1 MFSVKHCIS
10 RLYAGPLWLRSLKWL
25 LTISILLVLLVVAVD
40 VNFLW
45 LFGRSPGYD
54 DICRPQLNEASLI
67 YSADSVLIGRYYDE
81 NRIPVRRADLSDTL
95 INTLIDTE
103 DERFHSHHGVDFLGI
118 FSAFKDAIMGSPRG
132 GSTITQQL
140 AKNMFRTR
148 SAYSSGLL
156 GRIPGVKLL
165 IIKLK
170 EMIVATKLERKFSKD
185 DILVMYLNTVDFG
198 SHAFGINTAA
208 QTYFGCLPSQLT
220 TEQCATLV
228 GLLKATNTFNPYRNP
243 ANALARRNL
252 VLQNL
257 YDHSHMYVRG
267 RLATKLQLDSLMAT
281 PLLADERP
289 VEETVEEATSTS
301 YFRQALRDNIADLCR
316 LGLIDGYD
324 EDNIIDVNTAGLKI
338 HTTIDTRMQRMAQEA
353 VDEQMEIIQKR
364 FEEHWRYANPWR
376 DEHGIEIPDFIEN
389 LAKRS
394 SYYRL
399 LSRKH
404 TDQRVIDSLMNVP
417 HKVRLYGLPDTAFVS
432 TMDSIRHMIRIMHC
446 GFVAIEPGTR
456 QIKAWVGDMDWNFW
470 QYDKVLAQRQP
481 GSTFKLFVY
490 AEAMNQGLTPVD
502 TRLDAWHAYND
513 TVDNKPKIWAPHNA
527 NGYFSDLY
535 LPLKSAFAQSINS
548 VAVSLGYELTP
559 KKIVETAHAMGIET
573 PLDCV
578 PSIALGSSDVN
589 LLELTNSYATV
600 IADGMA
606 AQPVFITKIEDFD
619 GNVIYEAPTDGSDP
633 TLRKALPYRSAFYMQ
648 QLLRGGMT
656 EPGGTTAA
664 LWQYIHPVAS
674 LCDFGGKTGTS
685 NNHSDA
691 WFVGVSPALVGG
703 AWVGGEQ
710 RCIHFRTGELGQGS
724 RTALPIFGRFMNK
737 LLQDERFAHYR
748 QHFDEKPKE
757 DIPVNTYRGPSV
769 YAGPP
774 ADSTDVDYPSNNWF
788 ENTTVGGDEPQP
800 AEQPLAGED

>member
-1 MFSVKHCIS
+1 MRRF
-10 RLYAGPLWLRSLKWL
+10 
-25 LTISILLVLLVVAVD
+25 LTYIFYIILAIVIYIIAVD
-40 VNFLW
+40 INFLW

-54 DICRPQLNEASLI
+54 DIRRPQLNEASLI
-67 YSADSVLIGRYYDE
+67 FSADSVLIGRYYDE
-81 NRIPVRRADLSDTL
+81 NRIPVRLSDLSDTL

-103 DERFHSHHGVDFLGI
+103 DERFYSHRGIDFLGI
-118 FSAFKDAIMGSPRG
+118 FSALKDAVMGNPRG

-148 SAYSSGLL
+148 SAYSNGLL
-156 GRIPGVKLL
+156 GRIPGIKIL
-165 IIKLK
+165 IIKTK
-170 EMIVATKLERKFSKD
+170 EMILARKLEQKFNKHE
-185 DILVMYLNTVDFG
+185 ILVMYLNTVDFG

-243 ANALARRNL
+243 ANALERRNL

-257 YDHSHMYVRG
+257 YDHGHMLVHG
-267 RLATKLQLDSLMAT
+267 LPATPHQLDSLKAT
-281 PLLADERP
+281 PLLSDVATSTNQVND
-289 VEETVEEATSTS
+289 ATSTS

-324 EDNIIDVNTAGLKI
+324 EDNIIDINTAGLKI
-338 HTTIDTRMQRMAQEA
+338 YTTIDTRMQRMAQEA
-353 VDEQMEIIQKR
+353 VDEQMDIIQKR

-376 DEHGIEIPDFIEN
+376 DEHGVEIPNFIEN

-394 SYYRL
+394 SYYRS
-399 LSRKH
+399 LSRKY
-404 TDQRVIDSLMNVP
+404 TDPRIIDSLMNVP

-456 QIKAWVGDMDWNFW
+456 HIKAWVGDMDWNFW

-513 TVDNKPKIWAPHNA
+513 TIDNKPKIWAPHNA

-619 GNVIYEAPTDGSDP
+619 GNVIYEAPTDSSNP
-633 TLRKALPYRSAFYMQ
+633 TLHKALPYRSAFYMQ

-664 LWQYIHPVAS
+664 LWQYIHPVAP

-774 ADSTDVDYPSNNWF
+774 ADSTDVDSLSNIWSEDSPTGF
-788 ENTTVGGDEPQP
+788 GETKPTD
-800 AEQPLAGED
+800 QPLVGEE

>member
-1 MFSVKHCIS
+1 MRRF
-10 RLYAGPLWLRSLKWL
+10 
-25 LTISILLVLLVVAVD
+25 LTYIFYIILAIVIYIIAVD
-40 VNFLW
+40 INFLW

-54 DICRPQLNEASLI
+54 DIRRPQLNEASLI
-67 YSADSVLIGRYYDE
+67 FSADSVLIGRYYDE
-81 NRIPVRRADLSDTL
+81 NRIPVRLSDLSDTL

-103 DERFHSHHGVDFLGI
+103 DERFYSHRGIDFLGI
-118 FSAFKDAIMGSPRG
+118 FSALKDAVMGNPRG

-148 SAYSSGLL
+148 SAYSNGLL
-156 GRIPGVKLL
+156 GRIPGIKIL
-165 IIKLK
+165 IIKTK
-170 EMIVATKLERKFSKD
+170 EMILARKLEQKFNKHE
-185 DILVMYLNTVDFG
+185 ILVMYLNTVDFG

-243 ANALARRNL
+243 ANALERRNL

-257 YDHSHMYVRG
+257 YDHGHMLVHG
-267 RLATKLQLDSLMAT
+267 LPATPHQLDSLKAT
-281 PLLADERP
+281 PLLSDVATSTNQVND
-289 VEETVEEATSTS
+289 ATSTS

-324 EDNIIDVNTAGLKI
+324 EDNIIDINTAGLKI
-338 HTTIDTRMQRMAQEA
+338 YTTIDTRMQRMAQEA
-353 VDEQMEIIQKR
+353 VDEQMDIIQKR

-376 DEHGIEIPDFIEN
+376 DEHGVEIPNFIEN

-394 SYYRL
+394 SYYRS
-399 LSRKH
+399 LSRKY
-404 TDQRVIDSLMNVP
+404 TDPRIIDSLMNVP

-456 QIKAWVGDMDWNFW
+456 HIKAWVGDMDWNFW

-513 TVDNKPKIWAPHNA
+513 TIDNKPKIWAPNNA

-619 GNVIYEAPTDGSDP
+619 GNVIYEAPTDSSNP
-633 TLRKALPYRSAFYMQ
+633 TLHKALPYRSAFYMQ

-664 LWQYIHPVAS
+664 LWQYIHPVAP

-774 ADSTDVDYPSNNWF
+774 ADSTDVDSLSNIWSEDSPTGF
-788 ENTTVGGDEPQP
+788 GETKPTD
-800 AEQPLAGED
+800 QPLVGEE